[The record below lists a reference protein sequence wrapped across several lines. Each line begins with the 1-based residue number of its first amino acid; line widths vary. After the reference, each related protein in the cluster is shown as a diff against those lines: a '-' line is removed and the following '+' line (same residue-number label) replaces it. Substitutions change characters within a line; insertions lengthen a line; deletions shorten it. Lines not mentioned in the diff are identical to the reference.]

1 MHLYLCR
8 ILAKGKIGAFGEFE
22 IQLWVALL
30 GFVRSESESVLTCQ
44 VMFIYVYIKVSPLNF
59 IGQQFLMIMR
69 IEMAHGCC
77 SVGP

>member
-44 VMFIYVYIKVSPLNF
+44 VMFIYV
-59 IGQQFLMIMR
+59 
-69 IEMAHGCC
+69 
-77 SVGP
+77 